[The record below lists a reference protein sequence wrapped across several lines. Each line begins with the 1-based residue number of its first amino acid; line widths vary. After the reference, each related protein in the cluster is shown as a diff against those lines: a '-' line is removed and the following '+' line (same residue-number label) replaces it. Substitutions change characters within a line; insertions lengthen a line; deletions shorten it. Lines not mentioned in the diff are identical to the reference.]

1 MRISEAVF
9 RDLKLIRGM
18 RVEFGE
24 GPEVGRAA
32 AWGGAQRGVGCLA
45 YGVRLA
51 ASHKATEVRLPKK
64 QPNRR
69 RRPCTST

>member
-1 MRISEAVF
+1 VF
-9 RDLKLIRGM
+9 RDLKLIREM

-24 GPEVGRAA
+24 RPEVGRVA

-45 YGVRLA
+45 YGERLA
-51 ASHKATEVRLPKK
+51 ASHKATEVRPPKK
-64 QPNRR
+64 QLNCR

>member
-1 MRISEAVF
+1 MCGSGVVF
-9 RDLKLIRGM
+9 RELRLVWGM

-24 GPEVGRAA
+24 RPEVGRAA

-45 YGVRLA
+45 YGERLA
-51 ASHKATEVRLPKK
+51 TSHKATKVRPPKK
-64 QPNRR
+64 QPNCR